1 MPGPKK
7 VYTDH
12 FNKCPATAKQLLNM
26 QTIARLTGKAPATL
40 QREAWD
46 FYCASDVI
54 ATLLKQVHDGQ
65 TNAERRDDV
74 NRIRY
79 AGAPH

>member
-12 FNKCPATAKQLLNM
+12 FNKCPATAEQLLQM
-26 QTIARLTGKAPATL
+26 QTITAVTGKAPATL

-46 FYCASDVI
+46 FYCASETI
-54 ATLLKQVHDGQ
+54 AALLRQAHDEAIDRQ
-65 TNAERRDDV
+65 QREDAEPI
-74 NRIRY
+74 NWK
-79 AGAPH
+79 P